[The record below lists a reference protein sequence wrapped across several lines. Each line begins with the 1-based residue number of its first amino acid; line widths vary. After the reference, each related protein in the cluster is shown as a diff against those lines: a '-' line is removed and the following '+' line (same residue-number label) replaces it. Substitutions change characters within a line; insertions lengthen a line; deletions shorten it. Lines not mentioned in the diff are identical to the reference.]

1 MICEI
6 VAVALAVLAVRLL
19 IATTWYDD
27 ETFCVASGGARFPPR
42 LRQTD
47 AACRPY

>member
-6 VAVALAVLAVRLL
+6 VAVALAVLAVGQ
-19 IATTWYDD
+19 WYDD
-27 ETFCVASGGARFPPR
+27 ESVCVASGGARFPPC

>member
-19 IATTWYDD
+19 IANYLIRRRD
-27 ETFCVASGGARFPPR
+27 V
-42 LRQTD
+42 LR
-47 AACRPY
+47 RVRRR